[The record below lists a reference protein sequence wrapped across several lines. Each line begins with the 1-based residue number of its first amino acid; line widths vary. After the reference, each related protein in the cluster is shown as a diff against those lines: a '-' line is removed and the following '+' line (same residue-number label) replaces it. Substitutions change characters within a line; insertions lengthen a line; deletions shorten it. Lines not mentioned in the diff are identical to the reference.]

1 MREEPTGRLDP
12 NEVHLSSVGMD
23 DPETLDESTAEW
35 VNGETLFLSILED
48 RR

>member
-1 MREEPTGRLDP
+1 
-12 NEVHLSSVGMD
+12 MD
-23 DPETLDESTAEW
+23 DPEPLDESTAEW